1 MNFNGFN
8 TVVWINLVPG
18 AIMVET
24 EVMAYDIYD
33 LVGNVDGFL
42 GLFLGASILSLF
54 DGARAAIVPRM
65 KMFLK

>member
-33 LVGNVDGFL
+33 LVGNVGGFL

-54 DGARAAIVPRM
+54 DGARAEIVPRM